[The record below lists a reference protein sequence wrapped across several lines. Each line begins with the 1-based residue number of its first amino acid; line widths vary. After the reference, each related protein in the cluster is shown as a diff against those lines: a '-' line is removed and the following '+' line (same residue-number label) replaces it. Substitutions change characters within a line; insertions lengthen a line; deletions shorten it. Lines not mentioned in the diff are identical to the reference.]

1 MNNNI
6 NYFDSFG
13 LKHIPKEFKIFVD
26 KSIVVTN
33 IFRIQA
39 YDSLMCGYSVLNLL
53 ILCLQAKF
61 Y

>member
-39 YDSLMCGYSVLNLL
+39 YDSVMCGYSVLKLL

>member
-13 LKHIPKEFKIFVD
+13 LKPIPKEFKIFVD

-39 YDSLMCGYSVLNLL
+39 YDSVMCGYSVLNLL

>member
-39 YDSLMCGYSVLNLL
+39 YDSVMCGYSVLNLL
-53 ILCLQAKF
+53 ILCLKAKF